1 VPVEA
6 NSSEVTTN
14 EVQGQS
20 RGSSSHLTAPEWF
33 VFNQFLMRL

>member
-1 VPVEA
+1 MRRPSNLLYTVPVEA

-20 RGSSSHLTAPEWF
+20 RGSSSHLTAPE
-33 VFNQFLMRL
+33 